1 MADPSRF
8 DEMINWAFAT
18 ATGIYVLL
26 GVVGYIMFGNAVSDE
41 VSSVVGLFEQYSETS
56 LQFSLDLMKY
66 NVHPALNNIAL
77 WGLVA
82 TPLSKYA
89 LTSRPARVFLE
100 HSPESTSDRPF
111 CSST

>member
-41 VSSVVGLFEQYSETS
+41 VSSIVALSSQPLLKRLYSSVWTLWNITS
-56 LQFSLDLMKY
+56 
-66 NVHPALNNIAL
+66 
-77 WGLVA
+77 
-82 TPLSKYA
+82 TP
-89 LTSRPARVFLE
+89 R
-100 HSPESTSDRPF
+100 
-111 CSST
+111 